1 MKRLFWSSFV
11 LGAATFATS
20 VACEGSC
27 AIESG
32 RYFFEK
38 EGPPWPH
45 PIIEGGRIDIDLAR
59 LKVRIDYPD
68 SEHFVL
74 FSVEPEGQR
83 EDVRPGEGGA
93 SVGGHGG
100 GGGAH

>member
-1 MKRLFWSSFV
+1 MKRLFWSSFI
-11 LGAATFATS
+11 LGAATCATF
-20 VACEGSC
+20 VACDDGC
-27 AIESG
+27 LVESG
-32 RYFFEK
+32 RYFLGK
-38 EGPPWPH
+38 EGPDRPH